1 MYFCPLDICFKTM
14 NQYDVIIVGA
24 GPAGIFT
31 AYELLQN
38 EATAKYRILI
48 LEKGRGSNRVCP
60 KTTNGGRCMHCH
72 PCSITTGWAGAGA
85 FSDGK
90 LSLSH
95 EVGGTLPEYIGIE
108 KTIELI
114 KYTDDIYIRFGAD
127 AKIHGE
133 TLTPEMKDIARRSID
148 ANLKLVHCPVRHLG
162 TEKARNLYQQLF
174 IELES
179 KGVEIHFNEQV
190 EDLISSSRS
199 NDGIIRFNDPAN
211 DVINTENHI
220 NGVVTRK
227 GEYFGKNVV
236 IAVGR
241 EGSGWLLAQ
250 CEKNKISTQA
260 GVVDIGVRVECRNEV
275 MQELNQNFYEAKL
288 IHYSKTFDDK
298 IRTFCSNPGGFVSS
312 EYYDNDL
319 AVVNGHSY
327 KDLKSENTNFALLVS
342 QKFTEPFNAPIEYG
356 KHVASLAN
364 MLTNNQIMVQRFGD
378 IVRGRRTTKERMI
391 RNNIIP
397 TLKDAVPGDLSLV
410 LPHRILVD
418 IVEMIHALD
427 KVSPGLASDETLLYG
442 VEVKFYSNVIKVDEH
457 FRAKAFENLY
467 FAGDGAGITRGL
479 MQASVNGVIIAR
491 EIQKTV

>member
-1 MYFCPLDICFKTM
+1 M

-31 AYELLQN
+31 AYELLQKN
-38 EATAKYRILI
+38 TDPNFRILI

-60 KTTNGGRCMHCH
+60 KATNGGKCIHCH

-95 EVGGTLPEYIGIE
+95 EVGGALPEYIGID

-114 KYTDDIYIRFGAD
+114 KYTDDIYLKFGAD
-127 AKIHGE
+127 TKIHGE
-133 TLTPEMKDIARRSID
+133 TLTPEMRDIAKRSID

-162 TEKARNLYQQLF
+162 TEKARDLYHLLF
-174 IELES
+174 EELEA
-179 KGVEIHFNEQV
+179 KGVEIHFDEAV
-190 EDLISSSRS
+190 EDLISKANSTV
-199 NDGIIRFNDPAN
+199 GIIPFNELLEDYSN
-211 DVINTENHI
+211 KENRIDGVI
-220 NGVVTRK
+220 TRK
-227 GEYFGKNVV
+227 GEYFGKNIV

-241 EGSGWLLAQ
+241 EGSGWLLEQ
-250 CEKNKISTQA
+250 CEKNKISTEA
-260 GVVDIGVRVECRNEV
+260 GIVDIGVRIECRNEI
-275 MQELNQNFYEAKL
+275 MQEINQNFYEAKL
-288 IHYSKTFDDK
+288 IHYSKTYDDK

-327 KDLKSENTNFALLVS
+327 KDLKSDNTNFALLVS

-356 KHVASLAN
+356 KHIASLAN
-364 MLTNNQIMVQRFGD
+364 MLTNNHIMVQRFGD
-378 IVRGRRTTKERMI
+378 IIRGRRTTKERLN

-427 KVSPGLASDETLLYG
+427 KVSPGLASNETLLYG
-442 VEVKFYSNVIKVDEH
+442 VEVKFYSNIIKVDEH
-457 FRAKAFENLY
+457 FKAKAFDNLY
-467 FAGDGAGITRGL
+467 LGGDGAGITRGL

-491 EIQKTV
+491 EILESGSSNL

>member
-1 MYFCPLDICFKTM
+1 MT
-14 NQYDVIIVGA
+14 QYDVIIVGA

-38 EATAKYRILI
+38 KKTAGFRILI
-48 LEKGRGSNRVCP
+48 LEKGRGSDRVCP
-60 KTTNGGRCMHCH
+60 KTTNGGRCINCH

-95 EVGGTLPEYIGIE
+95 EVGGALPEYIGVE

-114 KYTDDIYIRFGAD
+114 KYTDNIYLKFGAD
-127 AKIHGE
+127 SKIHGE
-133 TLTPEMKDIARRSID
+133 TLSPEMRDIARRSID

-162 TEKARNLYQQLF
+162 TEKAQHLYHKLF
-174 IELES
+174 DELVS
-179 KGVEIHFNEQV
+179 KGVEIHFNEPV
-190 EDLISSSRS
+190 EDLISHSK
-199 NDGIIRFNDPAN
+199 NTEGIIQFN
-211 DVINTENHI
+211 ENELNNKENLI
-220 NGVVTRK
+220 QGVLTRK

-241 EGSGWLLAQ
+241 EGSEWLLHQ
-250 CEKNKISTQA
+250 CEKNKITTEA
-260 GVVDIGVRVECRNEV
+260 GIVDIGVRVECRNEV
-275 MQELNQNFYEAKL
+275 MQEINENFYEAKL

-312 EYYDNDL
+312 EHYDDNL

-356 KHVASLAN
+356 KHIASLAN
-364 MLTNNQIMVQRFGD
+364 MLTNNHILVQRFGD
-378 IVRGRRTTKERMI
+378 LIRGRRTTKERLI

-418 IVEMIHALD
+418 VVEMIHALD

-442 VEVKFYSNVIKVDEH
+442 VEVKFYSNIIKVNEH
-457 FRAKAFENLY
+457 FKSKAFENLY
-467 FAGDGAGITRGL
+467 LAGDGAGITRGL

-491 EIQKTV
+491 EIQNSIN